1 MAGSD
6 KRDKALDVKEELLK
20 EALDACM
27 EEQLSFIPPECEIA
41 RMHTFSQ
48 EFREYMERLLKT
60 KGRPERR
67 TIQRK
72 EFIYSFN
79 KVAASILVLL
89 VVSGAI
95 AGGALLLSKS
105 GSKGNYAD
113 MAPAEMQEVSEEEEA
128 VTAEA
133 PAEEPVDGEDQNS
146 EAGAGTQEPGEA
158 PTGDAGEAGV
168 SESVEFMGSSISLA
182 DNQRLQEKTET
193 VKTLVNSPV
202 IARDAESVKVTIG
215 NMDERPIYYYA
226 SMDLE
231 VLIDGAWYLVPPK
244 EKPTEEEE
252 NHLVR
257 LEPGMAQDEEIFL
270 ENYELDYEAEMY
282 RAVTYMDGLILCSQ
296 FRFENPEEDLEE
308 ALEQTWE

>member
-1 MAGSD
+1 MPGSD
-6 KRDKALDVKEELLK
+6 KKDKALDAKEELLK

-48 EFREYMERLLKT
+48 EFREYMEKLLKT
-60 KGRPERR
+60 RGRPERR
-67 TIQRK
+67 TIHRK

-79 KVAASILVLL
+79 RVAACILVLL
-89 VVSGAI
+89 VVAGAF
-95 AGGALLLSKS
+95 AGGLLLVSKS
-105 GSKGNYAD
+105 GSKSSTD
-113 MAPAEMQEVSEEEEA
+113 MSAPAEAPSEAE
-128 VTAEA
+128 AEA
-133 PAEEPVDGEDQNS
+133 PASEEGGAEQDTAAGGAEEPD
-146 EAGAGTQEPGEA
+146 EALAGDSGEA
-158 PTGDAGEAGV
+158 LAP
-168 SESVEFMGSSISLA
+168 ESVEYMGGRIFLA

-202 IARDAESVKVTIG
+202 IARDAESIKVTIG

-252 NHLVR
+252 RRLVS

-270 ENYELDYEAEMY
+270 DNYEFDYDAKMY
-282 RAVTYMDGLILCSQ
+282 RAVTYLDGLILCSQ

>member
-1 MAGSD
+1 MQGRD
-6 KRDKALDVKEELLK
+6 KKDKALDEKEELLK

-27 EEQLSFIPPECEIA
+27 EEQLSFIPPECEIT

-48 EFREYMERLLKT
+48 EFLECMERLLKT
-60 KGRPERR
+60 KGRPEQR
-67 TIQRK
+67 IIHRK

-95 AGGALLLSKS
+95 AGGALLLSKN
-105 GSKGNYAD
+105 SKSSSSD
-113 MAPAEMQEVSEEEEA
+113 MASSEMSEAPAEEGAIE
-128 VTAEA
+128 AEA
-133 PAEEPVDGEDQNS
+133 PAEEPVDGENES
-146 EAGAGTQEPGEA
+146 FEVETGAQEPGEA
-158 PTGDAGEAGV
+158 PWGDAGGKGESEGV
-168 SESVEFMGSSISLA
+168 EYMGSRIFLA
-182 DNQRLQEKTET
+182 DNQILQEKTAT

-202 IARDAESVKVTIG
+202 IARDAESIKVTIG

-231 VLIDGAWYLVPPK
+231 ILIDGSWYLVPPK
-244 EKPTEEEE
+244 EAPTEEEE
-252 NHLVR
+252 NRLVR
-257 LEPGMAQDEEIFL
+257 LESGMAQDEEIFL
-270 ENYELDYEAEMY
+270 ENYKLDYDAEAY
-282 RAVTYMDGLILCSQ
+282 RVVTYLDGLTLCSQ

>member
-1 MAGSD
+1 MPGSD
-6 KRDKALDVKEELLK
+6 KKDKALDAKEELLK

-48 EFREYMERLLKT
+48 EFREYMEKLLKT

-67 TIQRK
+67 TIHRK

-79 KVAASILVLL
+79 RAAACILVLL
-89 VVSGAI
+89 VVAGAF
-95 AGGALLLSKS
+95 AGGLLLVSKS
-105 GSKGNYAD
+105 GSKSSTD
-113 MAPAEMQEVSEEEEA
+113 MSAPAEAPSETE
-128 VTAEA
+128 AEA
-133 PAEEPVDGEDQNS
+133 PASEEGGADQDTAAGGAEEPD
-146 EAGAGTQEPGEA
+146 EALA
-158 PTGDAGEAGV
+158 P
-168 SESVEFMGSSISLA
+168 ESVEYMGGRIFLA

-193 VKTLVNSPV
+193 VKTLVNS
-202 IARDAESVKVTIG
+202 
-215 NMDERPIYYYA
+215 PIYYYA

-252 NHLVR
+252 RRLVS

-270 ENYELDYEAEMY
+270 DNYEFDYDAKMY
-282 RAVTYMDGLILCSQ
+282 RAVTYLDGLILCSQ

>member
-1 MAGSD
+1 MPGSD
-6 KRDKALDVKEELLK
+6 KKDKALDAKEELLK

-48 EFREYMERLLKT
+48 EFREYMEKLLKT

-67 TIQRK
+67 TIHRK

-79 KVAASILVLL
+79 RAAACILVLL
-89 VVSGAI
+89 VVAGAF
-95 AGGALLLSKS
+95 AGGLLLVSKS
-105 GSKGNYAD
+105 GSKSSTD
-113 MAPAEMQEVSEEEEA
+113 MSAPAEAPSETE
-128 VTAEA
+128 AEA
-133 PAEEPVDGEDQNS
+133 PASEEGGVDQDTAAGGAEEPD
-146 EAGAGTQEPGEA
+146 EALA
-158 PTGDAGEAGV
+158 P
-168 SESVEFMGSSISLA
+168 ESVEYMGGRIFLA

-202 IARDAESVKVTIG
+202 IARDAESIKVTIG

-231 VLIDGAWYLVPPK
+231 VLIDGAWYLLEPETTPS
-244 EKPTEEEE
+244 EEEE
-252 NHLVR
+252 RRLVS

-270 ENYELDYEAEMY
+270 ENYHFDYDAEMY
-282 RAVTYMDGLILCSQ
+282 RAVTYLDGLILCSQ

-308 ALEQTWE
+308 ALE

>member
-1 MAGSD
+1 MQGSD
-6 KRDKALDVKEELLK
+6 KRDKALDAKEELLK
-20 EALDACM
+20 DALDACM

-48 EFREYMERLLKT
+48 EFREYMEKLLKT

-67 TIQRK
+67 TIHRK

-79 KVAASILVLL
+79 RAAACILVLL
-89 VVSGAI
+89 VVAGAF
-95 AGGALLLSKS
+95 AGGLLLVSKS
-105 GSKGNYAD
+105 GTKSNTD
-113 MAPAEMQEVSEEEEA
+113 MSAP
-128 VTAEA
+128 AEA
-133 PAEEPVDGEDQNS
+133 PAEETAEAPASEEEGAYYDM
-146 EAGAGTQEPGEA
+146 EAGAGAEEPAEA
-158 PTGDAGEAGV
+158 PAADTGGAGAP
-168 SESVEFMGSSISLA
+168 ESVEYMGGRISLA
-182 DNQRLQEKTET
+182 DNQRLREKTET

-202 IARDAESVKVTIG
+202 IARDAESIKVTIG

-244 EKPTEEEE
+244 ERPTEEEE
-252 NHLVR
+252 RRLIC

-270 ENYELDYEAEMY
+270 ENYEFDYDAEMY
-282 RAVTYMDGLILCSQ
+282 RAVTYLDGLILCSQ

>member
-1 MAGSD
+1 M
-6 KRDKALDVKEELLK
+6 
-20 EALDACM
+20 
-27 EEQLSFIPPECEIA
+27 
-41 RMHTFSQ
+41 
-48 EFREYMERLLKT
+48 
-60 KGRPERR
+60 
-67 TIQRK
+67 
-72 EFIYSFN
+72 
-79 KVAASILVLL
+79 
-89 VVSGAI
+89 
-95 AGGALLLSKS
+95 
-105 GSKGNYAD
+105 
-113 MAPAEMQEVSEEEEA
+113 
-128 VTAEA
+128 
-133 PAEEPVDGEDQNS
+133 
-146 EAGAGTQEPGEA
+146 
-158 PTGDAGEAGV
+158 

-252 NHLVR
+252 NRLVR

-270 ENYELDYEAEMY
+270 ENYELDYEAELY

>member
-1 MAGSD
+1 MQGND
-6 KRDKALDVKEELLK
+6 KRDKAQEAKEELLR

-48 EFREYMERLLKT
+48 EFREYMEQLLRT
-60 KGRPERR
+60 KGRPQRR
-67 TIQRK
+67 TIHRK

-79 KVAASILVLL
+79 KVAAGILVLL
-89 VVSGAI
+89 VVSSAI

-105 GSKGNYAD
+105 SKSSSD
-113 MAPAEMQEVSEEEEA
+113 MASSE
-128 VTAEA
+128 TSEA
-133 PAEEPVDGEDQNS
+133 PAEEEAIAAPAEEPESQEADES
-146 EAGAGTQEPGEA
+146 EAGAGAQEPQEA
-158 PTGDAGEAGV
+158 PAGDAGAPER
-168 SESVEFMGSSISLA
+168 VEFMGREISLA
-182 DNQRLQEKTET
+182 DNQQLKEKTET

-202 IARDAESVKVTIG
+202 IARDAESMKVTIG
-215 NMDERPIYYYA
+215 NMDERPIYYYG

-244 EKPTEEEE
+244 EAPTEEEE
-252 NHLVR
+252 NRLVQ